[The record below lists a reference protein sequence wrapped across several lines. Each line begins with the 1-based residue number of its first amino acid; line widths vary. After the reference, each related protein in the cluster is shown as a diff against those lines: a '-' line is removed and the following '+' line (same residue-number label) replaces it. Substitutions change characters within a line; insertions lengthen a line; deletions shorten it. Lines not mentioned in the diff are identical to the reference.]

1 MNLKTVQEAQ
11 TYVKQK
17 LDNKED
23 EFKSITEKEKERR
36 KEYIQQ
42 TDEFRNLQDKLKL
55 QVTLEQEE
63 YKN

>member
-1 MNLKTVQEAQ
+1 
-11 TYVKQK
+11 

-36 KEYIQQ
+36 KGYIQQ
-42 TDEFRNLQDKLKL
+42 TDEFRNLYDKLKW
-55 QVTLEQEE
+55 QVTLELDE